1 MRVWIND
8 NELSLVVQ
16 GIVFQEELSEAL
28 DTVTIKSL
36 DYVQDEPFGPL
47 SKIKILLDDGTY
59 KHYLAQN
66 DLVERHSKIVPCY
79 IHNTIGIEQTY
90 YLSKIIMPSQA
101 FTLKKISY
109 KDNDGSIKERPTTM
123 LDYLQFALMNAEP
136 LINTIKPRFS
146 LDDATSKLFEDVV
159 SEDFFFDKPSLKDV
173 LDAMMSVRNCRC
185 RVDDIDF
192 EHIVVSHYDL
202 NKQGEEVEFN
212 NVVSDNKQSDASY
225 VSNMVETNFTN
236 AVDRNV
242 RAYHGWDVLKP
253 VNGEIV
259 DSPSYTFANLL
270 PIESI
275 ESVKLRRKFQ
285 IIDPNNVGSNQETFG
300 IALVGTGTVIIDAS
314 KYFIDEEIYNLLSND
329 QQQSYI
335 PYTRGTSQFGSLNYK
350 KIFFTYNKLEKVFKK
365 CAENSW
371 VSENVNFEYN
381 ENYNGSKS
389 WDDDSPAWSDTTCT
403 RQYLGDELDIEYLIE
418 YIPYIDSKASLTKV
432 NSPGISTS
440 QIANPEDKNISIE
453 RYGQS
458 FRNKVNQ
465 LGNNSYEVDTVC
477 YDLSEI
483 KNLGDYAENNYVISS
498 KEYAVYDKFIKVH
511 YMLTKNFNNSV
522 LKVSIDR
529 EKRLYNIPLESITSH
544 LLIKEYIGLSTAK
557 SSGENNFFC
566 NSIIESYL
574 KSFSDVTHE
583 NIFKKIAFRT
593 ATMDSYF
600 LIDATEFAFGN
611 SNCWHWQM
619 MDNYSVELGVAK
631 RILGGKAIA
640 YNPYV
645 DTDNGTIARVARPGF
660 LNYIVKSYIM
670 LTPVKELANTEV
682 KIGLEEY
689 TCDGAENMLI
699 YCYKDPYI
707 RLAGTVQAEFVSLD
721 EKIIIGPAIAKYNN
735 FNYKM
740 TDMGHLLEMWVSKE
754 KYTIRDKTAKGDDCS
769 LQVEEINEN
778 CIKFF
783 IPAKDV
789 YSSWAISTEEGEL
802 LFAVNDMNIDTIYF
816 NVSKKI

>member
-1 MRVWIND
+1 MRVWINK

-28 DTVTIKSL
+28 DTITIKSL
-36 DYVQDEPFGPL
+36 DYVQDEPFEPL

-59 KHYLAQN
+59 KHYLVQN

-109 KDNDGSIKERPTTM
+109 KDDDDTIKERPTTM
-123 LDYLQFALMNAEP
+123 LDYFQFALMNAEP

-146 LDDATSKLFEDVV
+146 LDEATSKLFEEVS

-192 EHIVVSHYDL
+192 EHIVISHYDL

-259 DSPSYTFANLL
+259 NSESYTFANLL

-275 ESVKLRRKFQ
+275 ISVKFKRQFL
-285 IIDPNNVGSNQETFG
+285 ITETSSGSIKQYG
-300 IALVGTGTVIIDAS
+300 HGCVIFDVS
-314 KYFIDEEIYNLLSND
+314 DHFIDEEIYNLLSSKD
-329 QQQSYI
+329 QQNYI
-335 PYTRGTSQFGSLNYK
+335 PYTRGTSQFGSLYYK
-350 KIFFTYNKLEKVFKK
+350 KVFFTSNKIQQIAWEYEDPKDWESYEFMRE
-365 CAENSW
+365 AEYTEPFTEEEIKQYCNISL
-371 VSENVNFEYN
+371 SET
-381 ENYNGSKS
+381 
-389 WDDDSPAWSDTTCT
+389 DP
-403 RQYLGDELDIEYLIE
+403 IEYLIE

-432 NSPGISTS
+432 NLPGISTS

-465 LGNNSYEVDTVC
+465 LGNNNYEVDTVC
-477 YDLSEI
+477 YDQSEI
-483 KNLGDYAENNYVISS
+483 KNLGDYAKNNYVISS

-511 YMLTKNFNNSV
+511 YTLTKNFNNSV

-544 LLIKEYIGLSTAK
+544 LLIKEYIGLSTDK
-557 SSGENNFFC
+557 SSSENNFFC

-600 LIDATEFAFGN
+600 LIDATEFTFGN

-645 DTDNGTIARVARPGF
+645 NTNNGTIARIARPG
-660 LNYIVKSYIM
+660 SYIAMSYLM
-670 LTPVKELANTEV
+670 LTPVKEMANIEINKRDSDFDAV
-682 KIGLEEY
+682 ANLMENY
-689 TCDGAENMLI
+689 ACDGAENMLI
-699 YCYKDPYI
+699 YYYKDPYI

-754 KYTIRDKTAKGDDCS
+754 KYTIRDKTAKGDACS

-778 CIKFF
+778 RIKFF

-816 NVSKKI
+816 NVSKTYRP

>member
-16 GIVFQEELSEAL
+16 GVVFQEELSEAL
-28 DTVTIKSL
+28 DIVTIKSL
-36 DYVQDEPFGPL
+36 DYVQDEPFEPL

-59 KHYLAQN
+59 KHYLVQN

-101 FTLKKISY
+101 FTLKEISY
-109 KDNDGSIKERPTTM
+109 KDDDDTVKKRPTTM

-136 LINTIKPRFS
+136 LINTSSPRFS
-146 LDDATSKLFEDVV
+146 LDETTSKLFAEVS

-173 LDAMMSVRNCRC
+173 LDVMMSVKNCRC

-192 EHIVVSHYDL
+192 DNIVISHYDL

-212 NVVSDNKQSDASY
+212 NIVSDNKQSDATY
-225 VSNMVETNFTN
+225 VSNIVETNFTN

-242 RAYHGWDVLKP
+242 RAYHGWDVIKP

-259 DSPSYTFANLL
+259 DSESYTFANLL

-275 ESVKLRRKFQ
+275 ENVKLRRRFQ
-285 IIDPNNVGSNQETFG
+285 VIDPDNMGGNQETVG
-300 IALVGTGTVIIDAS
+300 IAIVGTGTVIIDAS
-314 KYFIDEEIYNLLSND
+314 QYFIDDEIYNLMSTT

-350 KIFFTYNKLEKVFKK
+350 KIFFIYNKLEKVFEK
-365 CAENSW
+365 CANGMWESG
-371 VSENVNFEYN
+371 NVAFEYN
-381 ENYNGSKS
+381 ENYNGFKT
-389 WDDDSPAWSDTTCT
+389 WDDDSPAWNDTTCN
-403 RQYLGDELDIEYLIE
+403 RQLLGTEHDIEYLIE

-432 NSPGISTS
+432 NSSGISTS

-477 YDLSEI
+477 YDISEL
-483 KNLGDYAENNYVISS
+483 KNLGDYAKNNYAISS
-498 KEYAVYDKFIKVH
+498 KEYAVHDKFIKVH
-511 YMLTKNFNNSV
+511 YTLTKNFNNSV

-544 LLIKEYIGLSTAK
+544 LLIKEYIGLSTVNANNK
-557 SSGENNFFC
+557 NNFFC

-600 LIDATEFAFGN
+600 LIDATEFSFGN

-645 DTDNGTIARVARPGF
+645 NTDNGTIARV
-660 LNYIVKSYIM
+660 IKSYVM
-670 LTPVKELANTEV
+670 LTPVKEQVNTEV
-682 KIGLEEY
+682 ETGLEEY
-689 TCDGAENMLI
+689 ACDGAEDLFI
-699 YCYKDPYI
+699 YYYKDPYI

-721 EKIIIGPAIAKYNN
+721 DDIIIGPAIAKYNN

-740 TDMGHLLEMWVSKE
+740 TDMGHLLEMWVSQE
-754 KYTIRDKTAKGDDCS
+754 KYNVRDKVAKGDACS
-769 LQVEEINEN
+769 LQVEEINDN
-778 CIKFF
+778 CIKFI

>member
-1 MRVWIND
+1 MRVWINN

-16 GIVFQEELSEAL
+16 GVVFQEELSEAL

-36 DYVQDEPFGPL
+36 DYVQDEPFEPL

-59 KHYLAQN
+59 KHYLVQN

-109 KDNDGSIKERPTTM
+109 KDDDGTIKERPTTM

-146 LDDATSKLFEDVV
+146 LGEATSKLFEEAS

-192 EHIVVSHYDL
+192 EHIVISHYDL
-202 NKQGEEVEFN
+202 NKQGEKVEFN
-212 NVVSDNKQSDASY
+212 NVVSDNKQSDATY
-225 VSNMVETNFTN
+225 VSNTVETNFTN

-242 RAYHGWDVLKP
+242 RAYHGWDILKP

-259 DSPSYTFANLL
+259 NSESYTFANLL

-285 IIDPNNVGSNQETFG
+285 IIDPDNEGGNVYVQG
-300 IALVGTGTVIIDAS
+300 IPLVGAGTVIVDAS
-314 KYFIDEEIYNLLSND
+314 KYFIDEEIYNLLAND

-350 KIFFTYNKLEKVFKK
+350 KIFFTYNKLEKVFEK
-365 CAENSW
+365 CAENAW

-381 ENYNGSKS
+381 ESYNGSKS
-389 WDDDSPAWSDTTCT
+389 WSDDSPAWKDLTCEI
-403 RQYLGDELDIEYLIE
+403 QYPGTERDIEYLIE
-418 YIPYIDSKASLTKV
+418 YTPYVDSKASLTKV

-477 YDLSEI
+477 YDILEL
-483 KNLGDYAENNYVISS
+483 KNLGDYTKNNYVISS

-511 YMLTKNFNNSV
+511 YTLTKNFNNSI

-544 LLIKEYIGLSTAK
+544 LLIKEYIGLSAVNANNK
-557 SSGENNFFC
+557 NNFFC

-645 DTDNGTIARVARPGF
+645 NTDNGTIARVARPG
-660 LNYIVKSYIM
+660 SYIAM
-670 LTPVKELANTEV
+670 SYITLAPVKEQVNTEV
-682 KIGLEEY
+682 KTGLGEY
-689 TCDGAENMLI
+689 ACSDAESLFI

-707 RLAGTVQAEFVSLD
+707 RLTGTVQAEFVSLD

-754 KYTIRDKTAKGDDCS
+754 KYTVRDKVAKGDFNS
-769 LQVEEINEN
+769 LQVEELNEN

-783 IPAKDV
+783 IPAKDI

>member
-1 MRVWIND
+1 M
-8 NELSLVVQ
+8 
-16 GIVFQEELSEAL
+16 
-28 DTVTIKSL
+28 
-36 DYVQDEPFGPL
+36 
-47 SKIKILLDDGTY
+47 
-59 KHYLAQN
+59 
-66 DLVERHSKIVPCY
+66 
-79 IHNTIGIEQTY
+79 
-90 YLSKIIMPSQA
+90 
-101 FTLKKISY
+101 
-109 KDNDGSIKERPTTM
+109 
-123 LDYLQFALMNAEP
+123 
-136 LINTIKPRFS
+136 
-146 LDDATSKLFEDVV
+146 
-159 SEDFFFDKPSLKDV
+159 
-173 LDAMMSVRNCRC
+173 
-185 RVDDIDF
+185 
-192 EHIVVSHYDL
+192 
-202 NKQGEEVEFN
+202 
-212 NVVSDNKQSDASY
+212 
-225 VSNMVETNFTN
+225 
-236 AVDRNV
+236 
-242 RAYHGWDVLKP
+242 
-253 VNGEIV
+253 
-259 DSPSYTFANLL
+259 
-270 PIESI
+270 
-275 ESVKLRRKFQ
+275 
-285 IIDPNNVGSNQETFG
+285 
-300 IALVGTGTVIIDAS
+300 
-314 KYFIDEEIYNLLSND
+314 
-329 QQQSYI
+329 
-335 PYTRGTSQFGSLNYK
+335 
-350 KIFFTYNKLEKVFKK
+350 
-365 CAENSW
+365 
-371 VSENVNFEYN
+371 
-381 ENYNGSKS
+381 
-389 WDDDSPAWSDTTCT
+389 
-403 RQYLGDELDIEYLIE
+403 
-418 YIPYIDSKASLTKV
+418 
-432 NSPGISTS
+432 
-440 QIANPEDKNISIE
+440 
-453 RYGQS
+453 
-458 FRNKVNQ
+458 
-465 LGNNSYEVDTVC
+465 
-477 YDLSEI
+477 
-483 KNLGDYAENNYVISS
+483 
-498 KEYAVYDKFIKVH
+498 
-511 YMLTKNFNNSV
+511 
-522 LKVSIDR
+522 
-529 EKRLYNIPLESITSH
+529 
-544 LLIKEYIGLSTAK
+544 IKEYIGLSTAK